1 MREQISQP
9 RPTPPARA
17 RTPSLAMIASSRAPA
32 PARAPWRR
40 LARHPAVGRGRRANV
55 VAAAKA
61 ADAEAPKL
69 SSKASSKKASSSSS
83 SATGTAVG
91 APATIFGLPPLTPAQ
106 TAGMFVGAF
115 VLAKA
120 LFRTRSALGGRRRG
134 SVAALEE
141 RGALDENR
149 DVDEEKFFR
158 GMMKSVRTVEMPSL
172 TEAQISA
179 ARERRRRARVEEDGG
194 SLRDVSLPKNHPW
207 ATSDGDGDSAEE
219 RKKKADAVR
228 EANRPRTRQRGTP
241 PPEA

>member
-1 MREQISQP
+1 MISLP
-9 RPTPPARA
+9 RTTPHTSRRA

-61 ADAEAPKL
+61 ADAEAPKR

-91 APATIFGLPPLTPAQ
+91 APATIFGLPPPTPAQ

-179 ARERRRRARVEEDGG
+179 ARERRLRARVEEDGG
-194 SLRDVSLPKNHPW
+194 SLRDASLPKNHPW

>member
-1 MREQISQP
+1 
-9 RPTPPARA
+9 
-17 RTPSLAMIASSRAPA
+17 MIASSRAPA

-91 APATIFGLPPLTPAQ
+91 APATIFGLPPPTPAQ

>member
-1 MREQISQP
+1 MCIRD
-9 RPTPPARA
+9 R
-17 RTPSLAMIASSRAPA
+17 
-32 PARAPWRR
+32 
-40 LARHPAVGRGRRANV
+40 
-55 VAAAKA
+55 
-61 ADAEAPKL
+61 
-69 SSKASSKKASSSSS
+69 
-83 SATGTAVG
+83 
-91 APATIFGLPPLTPAQ
+91 
-106 TAGMFVGAF
+106 
-115 VLAKA
+115 
-120 LFRTRSALGGRRRG
+120 
-134 SVAALEE
+134 
-141 RGALDENR
+141 NR